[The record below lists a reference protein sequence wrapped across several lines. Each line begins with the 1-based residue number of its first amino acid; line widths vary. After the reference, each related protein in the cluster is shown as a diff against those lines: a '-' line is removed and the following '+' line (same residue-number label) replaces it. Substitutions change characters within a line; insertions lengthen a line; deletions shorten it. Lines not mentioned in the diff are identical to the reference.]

1 MDSVTAKANEERRKR
16 VYVGDLPKD
25 FLRLDVVSLDSSTGR
40 LQQEAA
46 DQQAAMALQ
55 QTLSCTQGDRDRNR
69 LNITIVQARLI
80 KNYGLTR
87 MDPYVRLRVGHCVYE
102 TQTDPNG
109 GKTPKWHKT
118 VQTLPQEGIN
128 QIHIEIFDECSFK
141 MDELIA
147 WTTIPI
153 PIQIYKGVTIE
164 QWYNLTGKQGP
175 NNEGTINIIISYGT
189 PPVMG
194 LTSSVM
200 MLPQMPNFSN
210 SKANLTPIY
219 VQPSAPQIPVLN
231 TEDLKQIQDMFPNM
245 DKETVKTVFEA
256 NNGNKDLTVN
266 SLLQLVD

>member
-1 MDSVTAKANEERRKR
+1 MDSLGATNVNDERRKR

-25 FLRLDVVSLDSSTGR
+25 FLRLDTVSLDNSTSR
-40 LQQEAA
+40 SQQEAA

-55 QTLSCTQGDRDRNR
+55 QALSGVQGERDRNR
-69 LNITIVQARLI
+69 LNITIVQARLV

-102 TQTDPNG
+102 TQTDSNG

-118 VQTLPQEGIN
+118 VQTLPQEGVN
-128 QIHIEIFDECSFK
+128 EIHIEIFDECSFK

-147 WTTIPI
+147 WTSISI
-153 PIQIYKGVTIE
+153 PIQIYKGITIE
-164 QWYNLTGKQGP
+164 QWYNLSGKQGP
-175 NNEGTINIIISYGT
+175 NNEGTINVIISYG
-189 PPVMG
+189 PPPSLG
-194 LTSSVM
+194 LSSVM
-200 MLPQMPNFSN
+200 MLPQMPHFSN
-210 SKANLTPIY
+210 SKSNLTPIY
-219 VQPSAPQIPVLN
+219 IQPTAPQPPALN
-231 TEDLKQIQDMFPNM
+231 AEDLQQVQDMFPNM

>member
-1 MDSVTAKANEERRKR
+1 MYVCTEIYPF
-16 VYVGDLPKD
+16 VYVGDLPND
-25 FLRLDVVSLDSSTGR
+25 FLRLDMVPLADSTTR

-55 QTLSCTQGDRDRNR
+55 QNLSYVQGDRDRNR
-69 LNITIVQARLI
+69 LNITIVQARLV

-109 GKTPKWHKT
+109 GKTPKWHKII
-118 VQTLPQEGIN
+118 QTLPQEGVN
-128 QIHIEIFDECSFK
+128 QIHIEVFDECSFK

-164 QWYNLTGKQGP
+164 QWYDLTGKQGP
-175 NNEGTINIIISYGT
+175 NNEGTINLIFSFGT
-189 PPVMG
+189 PPNLVLPNS
-194 LTSSVM
+194 LT
-200 MLPQMPNFSN
+200 MLPQMPKFMGSN
-210 SKANLTPIY
+210 ANLTPIY
-219 VQPSAPQIPVLN
+219 IQPTAPQVPQVFSSD
-231 TEDLKQIQDMFPNM
+231 DLKQIQDMFPNM
-245 DKETVKTVFEA
+245 DKETVRTVFEA

-266 SLLQLVD
+266 SLLQMVD